1 MKIRITMLLMI
12 GILLGQLQGAELHP
26 DHYYI
31 ELIKHYMSLGEYDLA
46 LQVAETNPDVDSPD
60 SLAWLQGQIYK
71 FRQENKKA
79 VDYFIETII
88 ITENQDLQNLAYD
101 DLERLL
107 RAMDPIEVIEILTNL
122 LETVKGDLYLRII
135 LKLAE
140 IYESKSLYEEAN
152 DIYISLLNGENFR
165 DTLGLRIKVATN
177 SMFRKNYDQAIRF
190 ARQSQN
196 ESDSLFIPQALFIEF
211 MGYYSQN
218 KLDKALI
225 PLLKLYLEYPVFSR
239 KFEIYLS
246 LVELFLYKGEDLA
259 ALYLLE
265 EYYPLAGLLEKRI
278 IDEKVQ
284 TILDNLQEKPGRHQ
298 LFKLFKPD
306 FGKLLHR

>member
-1 MKIRITMLLMI
+1 MI